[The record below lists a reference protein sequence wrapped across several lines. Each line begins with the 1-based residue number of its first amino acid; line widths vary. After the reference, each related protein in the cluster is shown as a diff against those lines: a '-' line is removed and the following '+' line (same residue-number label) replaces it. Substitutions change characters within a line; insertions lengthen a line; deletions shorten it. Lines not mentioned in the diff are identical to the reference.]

1 MELLTAFGSGAV
13 RLINQALLMGLIFGV
28 LILLRPVTNRLLR
41 PRHRVCLWGVGWV
54 LALFGF
60 AWEPLVR
67 FLRIPFS
74 FRALAIPRVEQLTVY
89 STTPMYLPTEV
100 EADGTAS
107 LVLPGGAEIPLD
119 PDWLTWLLPLLG
131 LAGLAIFLTLLIWNI
146 VRERQLR
153 RIARAGQRLDLE
165 TLKEYDA
172 DWTGIAVCLCPG
184 LPTSFVYNGHYTGW
198 NDGIRYVICLQR
210 ELPPER
216 LALVLRH
223 ELTHIRHRHLS
234 FKTVLSIMVC
244 CTAWNP
250 IFWLACRL
258 TCRDMELA
266 CDQAVMDGLDERGR
280 REYARTLVEL
290 ASGRHLWGGVTCFG
304 ECDAALRVRRAAAW
318 RPERRPQAVLSLLL
332 ALGLGLFL
340 YCGGP
345 YWQYPQPSQE
355 ALAAYLS
362 DGAWVEEVRAE
373 LERPGWTPAHG
384 WAMGDESLIVQDRE
398 GRWWL
403 CNFLW
408 DAPHASFERMYY
420 VYEMAPNPNLTGRTP
435 VF

>member
-107 LVLPGGAEIPLD
+107 LVLPGGVEIPLD

-131 LAGLAIFLTLLIWNI
+131 LAGLAIFLTLLVWSI
-146 VRERQLR
+146 VCERQLR
-153 RIARAGQRLDLE
+153 RVARAGQRLDLE

-198 NDGIRYVICLQR
+198 NDVIRYVICLQR

-216 LALVLRH
+216 MALVLRH
-223 ELTHIRHRHLS
+223 ELTHIRHHHLY
-234 FKTVLSIMVC
+234 FKTFLSIMVC

-403 CNFLW
+403 CNFLR

-420 VYEMAPNPNLTGRTP
+420 VCEMAPNPNLTGRTP

>member
-54 LALFGF
+54 LALFSF

-74 FRALAIPRVEQLTVY
+74 FRTLAIPRVEQLSVY

-107 LVLPGGAEIPLD
+107 LALPGGAEIPLD

-131 LAGLAIFLTLLIWNI
+131 LAGLAIFLTLLVWSI

-223 ELTHIRHRHLS
+223 ELTHIRHHHLY
-234 FKTVLSIMVC
+234 FKT
-244 CTAWNP
+244 
-250 IFWLACRL
+250 F
-258 TCRDMELA
+258 
-266 CDQAVMDGLDERGR
+266 
-280 REYARTLVEL
+280 
-290 ASGRHLWGGVTCFG
+290 
-304 ECDAALRVRRAAAW
+304 
-318 RPERRPQAVLSLLL
+318 LLL
-332 ALGLGLFL
+332 M
-340 YCGGP
+340 
-345 YWQYPQPSQE
+345 
-355 ALAAYLS
+355 
-362 DGAWVEEVRAE
+362 V
-373 LERPGWTPAHG
+373 
-384 WAMGDESLIVQDRE
+384 
-398 GRWWL
+398 
-403 CNFLW
+403 
-408 DAPHASFERMYY
+408 
-420 VYEMAPNPNLTGRTP
+420 
-435 VF
+435 

>member
-54 LALFGF
+54 LALFSF

-131 LAGLAIFLTLLIWNI
+131 LAGLAIFLTLLVWSI

-184 LPTSFVYNGHYTGW
+184 LPTSFVYKGHYTGW

-362 DGAWVEEVRAE
+362 DGAWVEEARAE
-373 LERPGWTPAHG
+373 LEQPGWTPAHG
-384 WAMGDESLIVQDRE
+384 WAMGDESLVVQDRE

>member
-54 LALFGF
+54 LALFSF

-184 LPTSFVYNGHYTGW
+184 LPTSFVYKGHYTGW

-304 ECDAALRVRRAAAW
+304 ECEAALRVRRAAAW

-373 LERPGWTPAHG
+373 LEQPGWTPAHG
-384 WAMGDESLIVQDRE
+384 WAMGDESLVVQDRE

>member
-107 LVLPGGAEIPLD
+107 LALPGGAEIPLD

-131 LAGLAIFLTLLIWNI
+131 LAGLAIFLTLLVWSI

-223 ELTHIRHRHLS
+223 ELTHIRHHHLY
-234 FKTVLSIMVC
+234 FKTFLSIMVC

-304 ECDAALRVRRAAAW
+304 EGDAALRVRRAAAW

>member
-54 LALFGF
+54 LALFSF

-74 FRALAIPRVEQLTVY
+74 FRTLAIPRVEQLTVY

-107 LVLPGGAEIPLD
+107 LALPGGAEIPLD

-131 LAGLAIFLTLLIWNI
+131 LAGLAIFLTLLVWSI

-165 TLKEYDA
+165 ALKEYDA

-223 ELTHIRHRHLS
+223 ELTHIRCRHLF
-234 FKTVLSIMVC
+234 FKAFMSLVLAMA
-244 CTAWNP
+244 AWNP
-250 IFWLACRL
+250 VLWLACRL

-266 CDQAVMDGLDERGR
+266 CAQAVMDGLDERGR

-373 LERPGWTPAHG
+373 LERPGWIPAHG
-384 WAMGDESLIVQDRE
+384 WTMGDESLIVQDRE

>member
-165 TLKEYDA
+165 TLKEYDP

-373 LERPGWTPAHG
+373 LEQPGWTPAHG
-384 WAMGDESLIVQDRE
+384 WAMGDESLVVQDRE

>member
-54 LALFGF
+54 LALFSF

-74 FRALAIPRVEQLTVY
+74 FRTLAIPRVEQLSVY

-107 LVLPGGAEIPLD
+107 LALPGGAEIPLD

-131 LAGLAIFLTLLIWNI
+131 LAGLAIFLTLLVWSI

-165 TLKEYDA
+165 ALKEYDA

-223 ELTHIRHRHLS
+223 ELTHIRHHHLY
-234 FKTVLSIMVC
+234 FKTFLLLMVC
-244 CTAWNP
+244 CAAWNP

-384 WAMGDESLIVQDRE
+384 WTMGDESLIVQDRE

>member
-1 MELLTAFGSGAV
+1 MEVLVSLGQGAV
-13 RLINQALLMGLIFGV
+13 SLINQGILLGLVFGV

-41 PRHRVCLWGVGWV
+41 PRHQVCLWGCGWI
-54 LALFGF
+54 LILFPTF
-60 AWEPLVR
+60 SEPLVR
-67 FLRIPFS
+67 YIRIPFS
-74 FRALAIPRVEQLTVY
+74 FRELAVPRVEPSGPY
-89 STTPMYLPTEV
+89 SAAPMYFPTEAE
-100 EADGTAS
+100 EAAAS
-107 LVLPGGAEIPLD
+107 LALPGGAEIPLD

-131 LAGLAIFLTLLIWNI
+131 LIGLAIFLTLFVWSI

-153 RIARAGQRLDLE
+153 RVARAGERLDLE
-165 TLKEYDA
+165 ALKEYDV

-198 NDGIRYVICLQR
+198 GDGIRYVICLQK

-223 ELTHIRHRHLS
+223 ELTHIRCRHLF
-234 FKTVLSIMVC
+234 FKAFMSLVLAMA
-244 CTAWNP
+244 AWNP
-250 IFWLACRL
+250 VLWLACRL

-266 CDQAVMDGLDERGR
+266 CDQAVLDGLDERGR

-290 ASGRHLWGGVTCFG
+290 ASGRHLWGGATCFG
-304 ECDAALRVRRAAAW
+304 ECDAALRVKRAAAW

>member
-107 LVLPGGAEIPLD
+107 LVLPGGVEIPLD

-131 LAGLAIFLTLLIWNI
+131 LAGLAIFLTLLVWSI

-165 TLKEYDA
+165 TLKEYA
-172 DWTGIAVCLCPG
+172 PDWTGIAVCLCPG

-198 NDGIRYVICLQR
+198 GDGIRYVICLQR

-345 YWQYPQPSQE
+345 YWQYPQPSQD

-373 LERPGWTPAHG
+373 LEQPGWTPAHG
-384 WAMGDESLIVQDRE
+384 WAMGDESLVVQDRE

>member
-131 LAGLAIFLTLLIWNI
+131 LAGLAIFLTLLVWSI
-146 VRERQLR
+146 VRERRLR

-223 ELTHIRHRHLS
+223 ELTHIRHHHLY
-234 FKTVLSIMVC
+234 FKTFLSIMVC

-403 CNFLW
+403 CSFLW
-408 DAPHASFERMYY
+408 DASHASFERMYY

>member
-54 LALFGF
+54 LALFSF

-131 LAGLAIFLTLLIWNI
+131 LAGLAIFLTLLVWSI

-184 LPTSFVYNGHYTGW
+184 LPTSFVYKGHYTGW

-373 LERPGWTPAHG
+373 LEQPGWTPAHG
-384 WAMGDESLIVQDRE
+384 WAMGDESLVVQDRE

>member
-1 MELLTAFGSGAV
+1 MELLTAFPPPPV
-13 RLINQALLMGLIFGV
+13 RPINPALLMGLIFGV

-54 LALFGF
+54 LALFSF

-74 FRALAIPRVEQLTVY
+74 FRALAIPRVEQLSVY

-107 LVLPGGAEIPLD
+107 LALPGGAEIPLD

-131 LAGLAIFLTLLIWNI
+131 LAGLAIFLTLLVWSI

-165 TLKEYDA
+165 ALKEYDA

-223 ELTHIRHRHLS
+223 ELTHIRHHHLY
-234 FKTVLSIMVC
+234 FKTFLSIMVC

-362 DGAWVEEVRAE
+362 DGAWVEEGRAE

>member
-54 LALFGF
+54 LALFSF

-131 LAGLAIFLTLLIWNI
+131 LVDLAIFLTLLVWSI

-153 RIARAGQRLDLE
+153 RVARAGQRLDLE
-165 TLKEYDA
+165 TLKEYDP

-345 YWQYPQPSQE
+345 YWQYPQPSQD

-373 LERPGWTPAHG
+373 LEQPGWTPAHG
-384 WAMGDESLIVQDRE
+384 WAMGDESLVVQDRE

>member
-107 LVLPGGAEIPLD
+107 LVLPGGVEIPLD

-131 LAGLAIFLTLLIWNI
+131 LAGLAIFLTLLVWSI
-146 VRERQLR
+146 VCERQLR
-153 RIARAGQRLDLE
+153 RVARAGQRLDLE

-223 ELTHIRHRHLS
+223 ELTHIRHHHLY
-234 FKTVLSIMVC
+234 FKTFLSIMVC